1 MRDLIVKKCGTKK
14 REKIK
19 NKKKKSNKKP
29 LLFSGQVV
37 DGNKILDS
45 NAPLK
50 TGDVID
56 WNQFDYM

>member
-1 MRDLIVKKCGTKK
+1 MKKSGVKKK
-14 REKIK
+14 EKFK
-19 NKKKKSNKKP
+19 NKKAKTNKKP
-29 LLFSGQVV
+29 LLFSGMVV

>member
-1 MRDLIVKKCGTKK
+1 MKKSGTKK

-29 LLFSGQVV
+29 LLFSGMVI
-37 DGNKILDS
+37 DGNRILDS

-50 TGDVID
+50 TGDVI
-56 WNQFDYM
+56 M

>member
-1 MRDLIVKKCGTKK
+1 MKKSGVKKK
-14 REKIK
+14 EKIK
-19 NKKKKSNKKP
+19 NKNKKSKKP
-29 LLFSGQVV
+29 LLFSGQVI

>member
-1 MRDLIVKKCGTKK
+1 MKKSGIKK
-14 REKIK
+14 KEKFKRK
-19 NKKKKSNKKP
+19 NKKSNKKP
-29 LLFSGQVV
+29 LLFSGMVV

>member
-1 MRDLIVKKCGTKK
+1 MKKCGTKK

-19 NKKKKSNKKP
+19 NKKKKKKSNKKP
-29 LLFSGQVV
+29 LLFSGQVI
-37 DGNKILDS
+37 DGGKILDS